1 MLVVNIVNTYG
12 NTQVN
17 AVVDITTD
25 IEVVLTDIT
34 LVGTIEAETIG
45 IVIAPRLINIVP
57 VQVRTKQVI

>member
-1 MLVVNIVNTYG
+1 MDTLHTNRQTPVD
-12 NTQVN
+12 
-17 AVVDITTD
+17 AVVDVAAEV
-25 IEVVLTDIT
+25 EVVLTDIT